1 MKIHET
7 ARIAQGAVVYGD
19 VSVGEKTS
27 IWYNAVVRGDS
38 DSITI
43 GKYSNVQDN
52 CTVHVDV
59 GHPLTIGDYVTIGH
73 SAVVHGCHIG
83 DRCLIGMGAIILND
97 AVIEEDCI
105 IGAGALI
112 SQGKVIPKGS
122 LVVGNPGKII
132 RSVTEED
139 KQSVMK
145 NALHYAKMPFGI

>member
-73 SAVVHGCHIG
+73 GAAVHGCHIG

-112 SQGKVIPKGS
+112 SQGKVLIKGRENRNKY
-122 LVVGNPGKII
+122 V
-132 RSVTEED
+132 
-139 KQSVMK
+139 
-145 NALHYAKMPFGI
+145 